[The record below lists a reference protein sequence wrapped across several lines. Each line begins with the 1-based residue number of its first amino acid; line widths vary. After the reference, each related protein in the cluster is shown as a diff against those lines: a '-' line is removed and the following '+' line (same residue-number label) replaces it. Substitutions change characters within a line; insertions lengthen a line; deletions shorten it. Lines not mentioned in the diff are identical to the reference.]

1 MAAIDA
7 YERLVALLDAEGARY
22 RIIEHA
28 PEGRSEIVSELRGH
42 AARESAKCII
52 LMVKI
57 GKKVT
62 RFVLAVVP
70 GDSRV
75 DLEAIRRR
83 TDATSVRFAEKSL
96 AESLAGSVSGT
107 ILPFPFDPRL
117 ELLVD
122 PAVAASATMY
132 FNAGRLDRSLALD
145 TRDYLRIAQPEV
157 VPIAVPPA

>member
-1 MAAIDA
+1 MPDA

-22 RIIEHA
+22 RILEHA
-28 PEGRSEIVSELRGH
+28 PEGRSEIVSGLRGH
-42 AARESAKCII
+42 PARESAKCII
-52 LMVKI
+52 LMVKV

-83 TDATSVRFAEKSL
+83 ADATSVRFAEKSL

-122 PAVAASATMY
+122 TAVAGSTTMY

-145 TRDYLRIAQPEV
+145 TRDYLRIARPEV
-157 VPIAVPPA
+157 LPIAVPPA